1 MSFFSTAMHILLK
14 DLKVEMRSKEIL
26 SSTALFAVLVVLLSA
41 FGFGLNTLPSA
52 ATSAGVLW
60 IAVAFSGILAISRTY
75 LREREFNVFRALLLA
90 PTPRASLYVGKMLGV
105 TLFLLIVVLL
115 LIPVIELFFH
125 APLLSNLGGLLP
137 IILLAV
143 LGYAAVGTLF
153 GAMTIRTRLR
163 DILLG
168 VILYPLIAPILIA
181 AVKGTEA
188 VLMGDGLA
196 GARDYLELIAVID
209 LIYIIGSLWLFGPLM
224 ED

>member
-1 MSFFSTAMHILLK
+1 MSFFSAAMQVFLK
-14 DLKVEMRSKEIL
+14 DLRVELRSKEIL
-26 SSTALFAVLVVLLSA
+26 SATALFAVLVVLLSA
-41 FGFGLNTLPSA
+41 FGLGLNTLPSA

-75 LREREFNVFRALLLA
+75 LRERELNVFRALLLTPA
-90 PTPRASLYVGKMLGV
+90 PRAALYVGKMLGV

-115 LIPVIELFFH
+115 LIPLIELFFH
-125 APLLSNLGGLLP
+125 APLLANLLLLLP
-137 IILLAV
+137 VILLAV

-188 VLMGDGLA
+188 VLLGDGLA
-196 GARDYLELIAVID
+196 GARDYLELMGVID